1 MAVPGNTTPKVSIE
15 KVVEN
20 RFAKDRAEWNAL
32 ECDNKDQTGRSI
44 NDLDRWVR
52 SIAECLAIK
61 NGVTTIANSDQIG
74 PDQYSHGIHTISRSF
89 GILAGG
95 QLMNALGNNNDC
107 LIHSFL
113 TCVSPTFRNVVEQSR
128 IRIAGYL
135 RRFVLPTIIESS
147 YNQAD
152 ANIIYLLHR
161 LESYHFLTG
170 GDIDFLSSHYQV
182 PIINIQDGNGPLQR
196 SMEIFPKINNT
207 NFWNSKSGTYTGP
220 FYVIHGDDTHFTP
233 VIYGGA
239 YEIKERRADL
249 IKIASDITQA
259 HAAVF
264 EAASEESAK
273 LETVKED
280 FRYRIQPIIVSIK
293 KDMAASNNT
302 NVESKSITSSSML
315 EVLTPITKQYVDD
328 IIDQN
333 LIDIKLKDQIYAA
346 IYTVLL
352 EELATNTKNNNKAL
366 TTSNVSTTTSNVS
379 TNDIKKIEEYA
390 GQYGL
395 SDEDALLKAIKA
407 SLNESTGVG
416 SARGSS
422 SNQVTQ
428 VKPASP
434 VSINQ
439 SMLRTMSMKARIG
452 NGPETQYSATVYKP
466 ATAVVNGGKRNT
478 KKAKRA
484 KKQKTKK
491 LKKRSV

>member
-15 KVVEN
+15 KVIEN
-20 RFAKDRAEWNAL
+20 RFTKDRAEWNEL
-32 ECDNKDQTGRSI
+32 KCDNKDQIGRSI

-52 SIAECLAIK
+52 SIAECLAVK

-74 PDQYSHGIHTISRSF
+74 PDQYSHGIHTISGSF
-89 GILAGG
+89 GTLAGG

-113 TCVSPTFRNVVEQSR
+113 TCVSPTFRNVVEQAR

-147 YNQAD
+147 YNHEDAD
-152 ANIIYLLHR
+152 IVYLLHR

-182 PIINIQDGNGPLQR
+182 PIINIQDGNGPLHR

-233 VIYGGA
+233 VAYGGA
-239 YEIKERRADL
+239 YEINGRKIDL
-249 IKIASDITQA
+249 IKTAADITKA
-259 HAAVF
+259 HADVF
-264 EAASEESAK
+264 DAESEEGAK

-280 FRYRIQPIIVSIK
+280 FRYRIQHIIASIK
-293 KDMAASNNT
+293 NDMAASNNA
-302 NVESKSITSSSML
+302 NAESKSITSSSML
-315 EVLTPITKQYVDD
+315 EVLTPVTKEYVDD

-333 LIDIKLKDQIYAA
+333 LIDVKLKDKVYAA

-352 EELATNTKNNNKAL
+352 EELASNTKNNDKVP
-366 TTSNVSTTTSNVS
+366 TTPNISA
-379 TNDIKKIEEYA
+379 NDIQKLEEFA
-390 GQYGL
+390 GQHGL
-395 SDEDALLKAIKA
+395 SDDDALLKAIKA
-407 SLNESTGVG
+407 SHNESSGVE
-416 SARGSS
+416 SVNVSS
-422 SNQVTQ
+422 PTQ
-428 VKPASP
+428 VKPSSH
-434 VSINQ
+434 VSVKQ
-439 SMLRTMSMKARIG
+439 SILHTMSMKARIG
-452 NGPETQYSATVYKP
+452 TGPETHYSTTVYKP
-466 ATAVVNGGKRNT
+466 VSSGGKRKT

-491 LKKRSV
+491 LKRSK

>member
-1 MAVPGNTTPKVSIE
+1 MAEPGNTTPKVGIE
-15 KVVEN
+15 KVIEN

-32 ECDNKDQTGRSI
+32 VCDNKDQTGQSI
-44 NDLDRWVR
+44 NDLDQWVR
-52 SIAECLAIK
+52 RIAECMAIK
-61 NGVTTIANSDQIG
+61 NGSTTIANSDQIG
-74 PDQYSHGIHTISRSF
+74 PDQYSHGIHTISGSF
-89 GILAGG
+89 GTLAGG

-152 ANIIYLLHR
+152 ADIIYLLHR

-207 NFWNSKSGTYTGP
+207 NFWNSKSGAYTGP

-233 VIYGGA
+233 VIYDGSYG
-239 YEIKERRADL
+239 INRRRVDL

-259 HAAVF
+259 HANVF
-264 EAASEESAK
+264 EAASEEGAK

-280 FRYRIQPIIVSIK
+280 FRYRIQPIIASIK
-293 KDMAASNNT
+293 KDMAASNNV

-315 EVLTPITKQYVDD
+315 EVLTPVTKQYVDD
-328 IIDQN
+328 ILDQN
-333 LIDIKLKDQIYAA
+333 LIDIKLKDEIYAA

-352 EELATNTKNNNKAL
+352 EELATNTKKNNKA
-366 TTSNVSTTTSNVS
+366 STTPNVS

-407 SLNESTGVG
+407 SLNESTSVR
-416 SARGSS
+416 SANGSS

-428 VKPASP
+428 VKPAST

-439 SMLRTMSMKARIG
+439 LMLRTMSMKARIG
-452 NGPETQYSATVYKP
+452 NGPETQYSAIVYKP

-478 KKAKRA
+478 KKTMRL

-491 LKKRSV
+491 LKKRTV